1 MCPQEGLSTGLN
13 LSECRGGV
21 AQTQQAAAT
30 QGPGSHRP
38 HSQSLGVSS
47 GLAPWAQLRGP
58 EKVAQC
64 GEETTLRA
72 HSKASRL
79 GMPKLDLAGEGPQ
92 MC

>member
-1 MCPQEGLSTGLN
+1 MPSEGTVHRSKLVRMQ
-13 LSECRGGV
+13 RGGP
-21 AQTQQAAAT
+21 AT
-30 QGPGSHRP
+30 TSSCYSGPRKPRP
-38 HSQSLGVSS
+38 YSQSSGVSS